1 MFTSDKR
8 NFFTDWWK
16 LVRVLKWLKR
26 TINDVRIMGIDNM
39 GKILTWIDASY
50 ATHNDMRSHTGGV
63 ISMGHGSLMNRSVK
77 QKLNLKSV
85 TEAEVIGST
94 DVLPY
99 SLWLTYFLEAQ
110 GYIVKESIVYRDNS
124 SAERMEKFGKASC
137 SNRSRHIAIRYFFMK
152 DRSDKGEI
160 KLEHCPTSEMLSDYH
175 TKPLQGKLFRLF
187 REVIMG
193 HRDISWLTNKV
204 PSIKERAEGN
214 SMINGLA
221 GKG

>member
-1 MFTSDKR
+1 M
-8 NFFTDWWK
+8 
-16 LVRVLKWLKR
+16 
-26 TINDVRIMGIDNM
+26 
-39 GKILTWIDASY
+39 
-50 ATHNDMRSHTGGV
+50 
-63 ISMGHGSLMNRSVK
+63 
-77 QKLNLKSV
+77 
-85 TEAEVIGST
+85 IGST
-94 DVLPY
+94 DILPY

-124 SAERMEKFGKASC
+124 SAERMEKFVKASC

-160 KLEHCPTSEMLSDYH
+160 KLEHCPTSEMLSDHH

-214 SMINGLA
+214 SMINSLA